1 MITYVPFDFV
11 PKWLVESFSKGVR
24 VDDKISLR
32 VEYLEGRFGFG
43 EVNVVSADL
52 NVVRLSDLLIS
63 STYL

>member
-1 MITYVPFDFV
+1 MRTYVTFDFV
-11 PKWLVESFSKGVR
+11 PKRLVESFSKGVR
-24 VDDKISLR
+24 VDDKISQR

-52 NVVRLSDLLIS
+52 NVVRLSGLLIS